1 MTLRELE
8 TIALT
13 RDLPEHGLTT
23 GQLGVIVHVHSPTL
37 AEVEFIAPTGS
48 TLLVTAIPADAIQ
61 PAESRVRQGR

>member
-13 RDLPEHGLTT
+13 RDLPEHGLNT
-23 GQLGVIVHVHSPTL
+23 GQLGVIVHVHSSSL
-37 AEVEFIAPTGS
+37 AEVEFMTPTGM
-48 TLLVTAIPADAIQ
+48 TLLVATIPADTMQ